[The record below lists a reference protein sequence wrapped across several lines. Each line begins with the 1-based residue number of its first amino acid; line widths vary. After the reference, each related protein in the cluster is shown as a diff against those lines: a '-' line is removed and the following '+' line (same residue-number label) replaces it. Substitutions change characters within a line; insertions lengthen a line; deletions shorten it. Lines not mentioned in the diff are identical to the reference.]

1 MILSVILLPVIAG
14 AMVFLLP
21 FKKRSHMEFFLESMV
36 ILNSILV
43 WYLLLHRPDSIFT
56 LANFTGNLSIS
67 FAVDGMSM
75 VFGGL
80 VSALWPLATLY
91 AFECGQPAD
100 HVFLL

>member
-1 MILSVILLPVIAG
+1 MILLVILIPVIAG
-14 AMVFLLP
+14 ALAFLIP
-21 FKKRSHMEFFLESMV
+21 FKKRSHMEIFLEGMV

-43 WYLLLHRPDSIFT
+43 WYLLLHRPQSIFT

-80 VSALWPLATLY
+80 VSALWQIGRASCR
-91 AFECGQPAD
+91 ER
-100 HVFLL
+100 VS